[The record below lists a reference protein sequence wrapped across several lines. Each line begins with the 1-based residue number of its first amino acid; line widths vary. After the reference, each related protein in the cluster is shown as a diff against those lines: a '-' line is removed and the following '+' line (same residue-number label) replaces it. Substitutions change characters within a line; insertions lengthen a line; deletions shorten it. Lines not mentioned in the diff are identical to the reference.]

1 MINANIEAERHTIP
15 RWNSIYVSEEL
26 GEMSALKLLKHEH
39 STDLL
44 EKQFTKLLNAWKN
57 EKNIT
62 LAGEI
67 ISTARAMNSKE
78 NIDDIIKY
86 AKKKIEQSGNA
97 PKLLIDC
104 ITDDERKLRDRQHLV
119 NSHQE
124 RIQKIKQSL
133 VLYPYNSYL
142 WIELAREYVI
152 FGQINKAK
160 RAIHVAYHISP
171 ENRLVLRAISRFYTH
186 IGDTEQALAFLRKST
201 LLRFDPWVLAAE
213 ISISNLMGKT
223 SKNIKTARLMIDDPN
238 NNPLSLSELASELG
252 TMEFFSANQK
262 SGKRLIRTAVKA
274 PLENSVAQIVWIN
287 KNLYSIATILDEYFP
302 QNLNYNYEALMR
314 LFVQKHMWKEAEN
327 SAGLWQE
334 YQPFSQMPALISSFI
349 SSEFTLDYEKAIKAL
364 KIGLNSN
371 PNNIDLLNNYT
382 YALIQSGDL
391 NKAEEIYKRAILLDS
406 NKESVILVATG
417 GLLDYR
423 KGNPEEGRKKYIEA
437 IKMFE
442 ESKEG
447 ALRFLALLCYTR
459 EEKRIGNSIINLLNE
474 IDSQKNASYK
484 EYYSEIIDNYAL
496 YRQ

>member
-1 MINANIEAERHTIP
+1 M
-15 RWNSIYVSEEL
+15 
-26 GEMSALKLLKHEH
+26 
-39 STDLL
+39 
-44 EKQFTKLLNAWKN
+44 
-57 EKNIT
+57 
-62 LAGEI
+62 
-67 ISTARAMNSKE
+67 
-78 NIDDIIKY
+78 
-86 AKKKIEQSGNA
+86 
-97 PKLLIDC
+97 
-104 ITDDERKLRDRQHLV
+104 
-119 NSHQE
+119 
-124 RIQKIKQSL
+124 
-133 VLYPYNSYL
+133 
-142 WIELAREYVI
+142 I

-349 SSEFTLDYEKAIKAL
+349 SSEFTLDYEKAKKKI